1 MTQPTP
7 GPDRILRMINGYW
20 STALIG
26 TAVDHGVFDQL
37 AAAPLTAAE
46 LAERA
51 EISERGAQALLDGLV
66 ALDLVGRDG
75 DRYANTPEAAEH
87 LVAGTPHS
95 LTKFAALKRGHMAS
109 LTDLS
114 AIVRAGQPIAT
125 PVVEVADNPHW
136 EALVVALAAQSVPTA
151 LLSAELLGLADAGP
165 ISILDV
171 GGGSGIYS
179 RTWLEANPKAVAEQV
194 DWAPINKIARRLL
207 DEQGLADRFTTRDGD
222 FHEVDLGEES
232 HDVAVYSHIAHQ
244 ESPQSNVELF
254 GRLRR
259 ALRPGGVL
267 VVCDYVVD
275 DDRSGPPFAL
285 TFASEM
291 LVKSQHGGTWRRRDY
306 QDWLRAAG
314 FDDISF
320 HAADPATVV
329 LARVPGAGPLAR
341 PSD

>member
-1 MTQPTP
+1 MTPPPP

-20 STALIG
+20 STALIA
-26 TAVDHGVFDQL
+26 TAVDHAVFDQL
-37 AAAPLTAAE
+37 AAEPLTTAE

-51 EISERGAQALLDGLV
+51 GISERGAQALLDGLV
-66 ALDLVGRDG
+66 ALDLVHLDA

-87 LVAGTPHS
+87 LVGGTRHS
-95 LTKFAALKRGHMAS
+95 LTRFAALKRNHMAS
-109 LTDLS
+109 LTELS
-114 AIVRAGQPIAT
+114 AVVRAGQPTAT

-151 LLSAELLGLADAGP
+151 SLSAQLLGLADAGP
-165 ISILDV
+165 ISILDI
-171 GGGSGIYS
+171 GGGSGVYS

-194 DWAPINKIARRLL
+194 DWAPINQIARRLL
-207 DEQGLADRFTTRDGD
+207 AEQGLADRFTTRDGD
-222 FHEVDLGEES
+222 FHKLDLGEQS
-232 HDVAVYSHIAHQ
+232 YDVAVYSHIAHQ
-244 ESPQSNVELF
+244 ESPESNVELF
-254 GRLRR
+254 GRLGR

-291 LVKSQHGGTWRRRDY
+291 LVKSQSGGTWRRRDY
-306 QDWLRAAG
+306 QDWLRSAG
-314 FDDISF
+314 FEDISF

-329 LARVPGAGPLAR
+329 LARVPGTGPLTR
-341 PSD
+341 SSD